1 MPAFIPP
8 VHYCEII
15 SYATVVARGGGTKN
29 VQNVFHFRRTAAAL
43 PVVATAIEAAFNTD
57 IMSKVLL
64 HLSVDYVQAR
74 NTVRFFE
81 DADHSPVPVSRAGVG
96 AIVGQRYE
104 TFTSSLLVL
113 KTTQRGQSGIGKKFF
128 GPLGES
134 QINGDTLEAT
144 AVTTLTDIGTAL
156 MAGFTDATGNLWV
169 PGLKGGKRKYIEP
182 GPQYRVNP
190 TVTYWLDVVTFIANK
205 SLSTMRRRRIK
216 TVT

>member
-29 VQNVFHFRRTAAAL
+29 VQNVFHFRRTGVVL
-43 PVVATAIEAAFNTD
+43 PVDAVQIETAFDAA

-64 HLSVDYVQAR
+64 HLSVDYTQVK

-81 DADHSPVPVSRAGVG
+81 DADASPVQVSRSGVG
-96 AIVGQRYE
+96 AIAGQRYE

-113 KTTQRGQSGIGKKFF
+113 KTTQRGQSGQGKKFF

-134 QINGDTLEAT
+134 QINGDTLEAG
-144 AVTTLTDIGTAL
+144 AVTTLTAIGTAL
-156 MAGFTDATGNLWV
+156 MAGFTDANTNIWV
-169 PGLKGGKRKYIEP
+169 PGLKGGPRKYLP
-182 GPQYRVNP
+182 TAPQYRVNP
-190 TVTYWLDVVTFIANK
+190 TTTWWLDVVSFIPNK